1 MATDGIQIRRPP
13 RAVAI
18 SVAIHATSQAL
29 GFAYYAAIGKFPHSI
44 AAGAAWL
51 AAFCVL
57 FFYLRAIYLGYN
69 WVRWL
74 SVALA
79 VSSLGFLPWFLPTLD
94 TQATKVVTLIQQAVD
109 TTAAALLFLPSSRPW
124 YRSNYSSGRTPKPL
138 HGSGAD

>member
-1 MATDGIQIRRPP
+1 MDTGDAKIRQPP
-13 RAVAI
+13 RTVVI

-44 AAGAAWL
+44 AAGATWL

-57 FFYLRAIYLGYN
+57 FFYLRAIYMGYN

-79 VSSLGFLPWFLPTLD
+79 VSSLAFLPWFLPTLG
-94 TQATKVVTLIQQAVD
+94 TQAKIVTLIQQVVD
-109 TTAAALLFLPSSRPW
+109 STAAALLFLPSSRPW
-124 YRSNYSSGRTPKPL
+124 YRSNYSSKRTPKPL
-138 HGSGAD
+138 RGSGAA